1 MNIPEDL
8 RYTKTHEWARKED
21 DEIVCG
27 ITDYAQRELA
37 DIIAVNLVSPG
48 TLLEKGEK
56 FGTVEAVKAVEDL
69 FTPMS
74 GEVIDINS
82 ELASQPEIVN
92 EDPYGKGWMIR
103 IKVSNPSEWDELMDA
118 TTYREYVMKL
128 LKG

>member
-27 ITDYAQRELA
+27 IADYAQRELA

-48 TLLEKGEK
+48 TLIEKGEK

-82 ELASQPEIVN
+82 ELASHPEIVN

>member
-1 MNIPEDL
+1 
-8 RYTKTHEWARKED
+8 
-21 DEIVCG
+21 
-27 ITDYAQRELA
+27 
-37 DIIAVNLVSPG
+37 
-48 TLLEKGEK
+48 
-56 FGTVEAVKAVEDL
+56 VKAVEDL
-69 FTPMS
+69 FAPMS